1 MNLSRTFKEVS
12 QLPSKR
18 DTELFGDVHMVV
30 EVLSREVIMRSA
42 SKGEVADLCEDMM
55 KAIRDPDALLTHRTA
70 VSMRRWNK
78 V

>member
-1 MNLSRTFKEVS
+1 MNLSRTFKDVP

-30 EVLSREVIMRSA
+30 EALSREVIVRSA
-42 SKGEVADLCEDMM
+42 SKGEVADLCEEMM
-55 KAIRDPDALLTHRTA
+55 KGIRDPDALLTHRTA
-70 VSMRRWNK
+70 VRMARWNE